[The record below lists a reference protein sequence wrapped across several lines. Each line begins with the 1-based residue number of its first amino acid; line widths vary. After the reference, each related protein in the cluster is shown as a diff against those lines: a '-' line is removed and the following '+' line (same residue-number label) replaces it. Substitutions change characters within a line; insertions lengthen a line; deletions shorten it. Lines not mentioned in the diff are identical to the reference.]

1 MLQNLENSN
10 IFLIF
15 APENRIV
22 IMEEKDMMIAS
33 EPVASHPLTSYADV
47 MEYLHTIRI
56 SREDKQKVA
65 DRISVEL
72 KEPALS
78 AAYDRLEHLGQLQNN
93 WDGDGAKKVS
103 YDALRNLRRV
113 LLISDNDDWKFWMI
127 SPAPNGSL
135 GLQSKLHTA
144 SISVGDSEFSFY
156 SENSEGEDWDDNI
169 KFTPSGFLEIM
180 RRIV

>member
-1 MLQNLENSN
+1 
-10 IFLIF
+10 
-15 APENRIV
+15 
-22 IMEEKDMMIAS
+22 MMIAS

-47 MEYLHTIRI
+47 MEYLHSIRI